1 MMMSD
6 NDNGANDDSN
16 NNDKKIR
23 RRRNGDNEEE
33 EDVEGERKRKRE
45 KRFNKEEDSSNNQG
59 RCEAIKRLQLIAIGW
74 ACDRL
79 LMPLN
84 GPSRSLIGISERAKI
99 CETYGDSKHLF
110 ELTARR

>member
-6 NDNGANDDSN
+6 NDNGANDDSY

-33 EDVEGERKRKRE
+33 DVEGERKRKRE
-45 KRFNKEEDSSNNQG
+45 KHFNKEEDSSNNQG

-99 CETYGDSKHLF
+99 CETYADSKHLF